1 MRLAALFTGVAL
13 ALSTL
18 NPLFAADK
26 VTLRLG
32 DVKGDRFAALKASG
46 ELSNLPYDLK
56 LTAFDSALPG
66 DKS

>member
-18 NPLFAADK
+18 IPLFAADK

-32 DVKGDRFAALKASG
+32 DVKGDCFAGLKSSG
-46 ELSNLPYDLK
+46 ELNNLSYGLK
-56 LTAFDSALPG
+56 LTAFDPALPG

>member
-13 ALSTL
+13 AISTL
-18 NPLFAADK
+18 HPLFAADK

-32 DVKGDRFAALKASG
+32 DVKGDRFAALKSSG
-46 ELSNLPYDLK
+46 ELNNLSYGLE
-56 LTAFDSALPG
+56 LTAFDPALPG